1 LGKVVE
7 ELVDEDPDIII
18 LSDSEVPPRQ
28 PQQLQQQQQ
37 LLSRIPPV
45 PQLSVNV
52 EQMGDKA
59 GSTPSWLLLTMLCG
73 VHLSEFNL

>member
-28 PQQLQQQQQ
+28 PQQQQQ